1 MKTDPLVSAV
11 MVNLNNGRF
20 IGEAIESVEHQT
32 YSRWQLIIVEN
43 GSTDDSWEVIQS
55 WMKREPRILS
65 VRLSPG
71 VSIPAGRNLALARAR
86 GDYIATLDS
95 DDVWLPDRLSRQI
108 EIMERAE
115 NEDIGVCGANCFQI
129 DEQGK
134 GIGRKEFPQTDAE
147 CRRSF
152 WYRNPFCQ
160 SAALV
165 RKVCFDELGAYDESF
180 VLAEDL
186 ELWMRLGQAFR
197 LHNLQ
202 DHLIQSRLSGRNVTL
217 CKHREMV
224 RQTLRARRRAYTRYG
239 YSITLRGRVALGA
252 TWCTQWLPPSIVHRV
267 FNRWVLGHRT
277 NSRTGLGKETKPSP
291 YPAALV
297 NP

>member
-95 DDVWLPDRLSRQI
+95 DDVWLPDRLS
-108 EIMERAE
+108 
-115 NEDIGVCGANCFQI
+115 
-129 DEQGK
+129 
-134 GIGRKEFPQTDAE
+134 
-147 CRRSF
+147 
-152 WYRNPFCQ
+152 
-160 SAALV
+160 
-165 RKVCFDELGAYDESF
+165 
-180 VLAEDL
+180 
-186 ELWMRLGQAFR
+186 
-197 LHNLQ
+197 
-202 DHLIQSRLSGRNVTL
+202 
-217 CKHREMV
+217 
-224 RQTLRARRRAYTRYG
+224 
-239 YSITLRGRVALGA
+239 
-252 TWCTQWLPPSIVHRV
+252 
-267 FNRWVLGHRT
+267 
-277 NSRTGLGKETKPSP
+277 
-291 YPAALV
+291 
-297 NP
+297 